1 MSSSNCMLTCIQIS
15 QEADQVVCYSHL
27 LKNVPKCVVIHTVKG
42 FGIVNNTEIDVF
54 LEFSCFFNDP
64 MDVGNLI
71 LALLPFLKPTWTYEI
86 SWLMYMFNSYM
97 CAYLFQI
104 DILLNS
110 NVYIIIFLNEYIFR
124 YTWER
129 KWFSEGFKDKDSPN
143 GLLIFKSYIY
153 FYSKSHIYIYY
164 TKSLLTE
171 FPWDIN
177 AHISVYFFCQVRC
190 AAAAK
195 SL

>member
-1 MSSSNCMLTCIQIS
+1 MYSFSYLEPVCCSMSSSNCMLTFIQIS
-15 QEADQVVCYSHL
+15 QETDQVVCYSHL

-54 LEFSCFFNDP
+54 LEFSCFFDDP
-64 MDVGNLI
+64 MDVGNRI

-129 KWFSEGFKDKDSPN
+129 KLFSEGFKDKDSSN

-153 FYSKSHIYIYY
+153 FYCKSLIYIYIY
-164 TKSLLTE
+164 IYILLQKSSYWV
-171 FPWDIN
+171 PMG
-177 AHISVYFFCQVRC
+177 H
-190 AAAAK
+190 
-195 SL
+195 